1 MRFWSASL
9 HSLSFLVSLPPW
21 SGELQRTSNFTWRQL
36 LAPIRSLRRGS
47 SPLTTGMSWSTFH
60 PQTDRRLEPSGSFLW
75 SRATSSRCQRAT
87 RPYSCFD
94 LFQFHFLQLWLIEWK
109 VHVARFGTDPSHCLK
124 SVRFFK
130 KGNISV
136 GIDPSAVAG
145 IKTWLRRDDA
155 AVGPSVISCV
165 SVQWNSPLHSIELQQ
180 KRMRQ
185 LPNQPP
191 KTSSSCFLWFRR
203 EIWFVAWTALT
214 ERTPRDVW
222 VKMSDRFI
230 PRSRSSHMKLLSCSI
245 LLSGFFNHGSSKC
258 LGLDLNQ
265 PIKYSKTEVST
276 QPLALLL
283 FALVGEWMHEW
294 MNEYQ
299 VLCSLTRTLNM
310 ATQFPPQF
318 WPSVFCKQDTLI
330 LLTFFLWYP
339 EPPSYWVILP
349 VITSFCQH
357 LS

>member
-1 MRFWSASL
+1 MFSNVTHA
-9 HSLSFLVSLPPW
+9 FLVCITSFFVISCLTSPLKW
-21 SGELQRTSNFTWRQL
+21 RTPDPLAWRQL

-47 SPLTTGMSWSTFH
+47 SPLTTGMSWPTFH

-75 SRATSSRCQRAT
+75 SRATSSRCQCAT

-109 VHVARFGTDPSHCLK
+109 VHVARFGTDPSRCLK

-136 GIDPSAVAG
+136 GVDPSAVVG
-145 IKTWLRRDDA
+145 IKTRLRHDDA

-165 SVQWNSPLHSIELQQ
+165 SVQWKAPLHSMELQQ

-191 KTSSSCFLWFRR
+191 KTLFSCYLWFRR

-230 PRSRSSHMKLLSCSI
+230 PRSRSSHMKLLSCSSNFTEW
-245 LLSGFFNHGSSKC
+245 LPQSWQLQMSG
-258 LGLDLNQ
+258 
-265 PIKYSKTEVST
+265 
-276 QPLALLL
+276 
-283 FALVGEWMHEW
+283 VGFKPA
-294 MNEYQ
+294 YQ
-299 VLCSLTRTLNM
+299 I
-310 ATQFPPQF
+310 Q
-318 WPSVFCKQDTLI
+318 
-330 LLTFFLWYP
+330 
-339 EPPSYWVILP
+339 
-349 VITSFCQH
+349 
-357 LS
+357 